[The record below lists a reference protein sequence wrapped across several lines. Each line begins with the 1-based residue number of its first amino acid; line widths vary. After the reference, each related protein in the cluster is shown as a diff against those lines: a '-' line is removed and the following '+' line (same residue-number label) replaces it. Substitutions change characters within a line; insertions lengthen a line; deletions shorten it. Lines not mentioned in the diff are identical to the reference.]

1 MIYKKKKIK
10 PVFRACDYPECP
22 ECGEFRAPK
31 DRSLREY
38 YWFCLK
44 HVTQYNKNWDFY
56 QGLSSEE
63 IEQHI
68 QNDTTWQ
75 RPTWKLGQKQIFQ
88 SSIDQINDSF
98 GLFNEAELGMS
109 GKYNPP
115 QKPIQKHEKKLVVA
129 AQFLDV
135 EFPLNL
141 NEIKSQ
147 FKRLAKKYHPDA
159 NQGDKNAEQLFKE
172 LLDHYRYLLKHF
184 GEIK

>member
-1 MIYKKKKIK
+1 MIYKKK
-10 PVFRACDYPECP
+10 PNQPSSRPCDYPDCP
-22 ECGEFRAPK
+22 ECGQFRAPK

-44 HVTQYNKNWDFY
+44 HVTQYNKNWNFF
-56 QGLSSEE
+56 QGLSSDE
-63 IEQHI
+63 IEEHI

-75 RPTWKLGQKQIFQ
+75 RPTWKLGQKQVFQ
-88 SSIDQINDSF
+88 GTTDKIGDSF

-115 QKPIQKHEKKLVVA
+115 QKPVQKHEKKLLA
-129 AQFLDV
+129 AAHFLEVD
-135 EFPLNL
+135 FPLKL
-141 NEIKSQ
+141 SEIKSQ
-147 FKRLAKKYHPDA
+147 FKKLAKKYHPDA
-159 NQGDKNAEQLFKE
+159 NQGDKQAEQKFKE